1 MITKIELFSLQPDA
15 PVLPLGGF
23 MPNDDPV
30 QIRSVTGLEPVK
42 ANIATTPFA
51 SGRGVLYQGSTT
63 PQRNIVMALGLNPD
77 WEGQQTMASL
87 RHILYRYLMPENW
100 TKLRFFSQELP
111 DVDIEGYVESF
122 EPNMFS
128 EDPEVQ
134 VSIICPR
141 PDFIEA
147 DATIYDGVVDDGTL
161 EEVFEYAGTIRTGF
175 ELRIDGTVNNPD
187 YTGDITVKLTS
198 FGVQEHFT
206 ITPVTVDGQRYF
218 KLSTVRNSKR
228 AQSVS
233 KADGS
238 LTNLLS
244 GVTGDSVWL
253 EIKPGENVLS
263 IAAAEMGQVWTMAY
277 FNRYGGL

>member
-1 MITKIELFSLQPDA
+1 MITKIELFTVQPDA

-30 QIRSVTGLEPVK
+30 QIRDITGLEPVK
-42 ANIATTPFA
+42 ANIALTPYA
-51 SGRGVLYQGSTT
+51 SGRGALYQGSTT
-63 PQRNIVMALGLNPD
+63 PERNIVMKLGLNPD
-77 WEGQQTMASL
+77 WEGQQSMASL
-87 RHILYRYLMPENW
+87 RQVLYRYLMPQHW

-134 VSIICPR
+134 VSIICPK

-147 DATIYDGVVDDGTL
+147 DATIFDGTVDDGTL
-161 EEVFEYAGTIRTGF
+161 EEEFDYAGTIETGF
-175 ELRIDGTVNNPD
+175 ELRIDGTVENPA
-187 YTGDITVKLTS
+187 YTGSLTFKLTS
-198 FGVQEHFT
+198 FGEDQIFT

-218 KLSTVRNSKR
+218 KLSTVRNAKR

-244 GVTGDSVWL
+244 GVTGGSVWPV
-253 EIKPGENVLS
+253 IKPGKNILS
-263 IAAAEMGQVWTMAY
+263 VAATEMGQVWTMAY
-277 FNRYGGL
+277 FNRFGGL

>member
-1 MITKIELFSLQPDA
+1 VITKVEVFSMQPDA
-15 PVLPLGGF
+15 PVLPLGGL

-30 QIRSVTGLEPVK
+30 QIKGITGLGPVK
-42 ANIATTPFA
+42 SNIATTPFA
-51 SGRGVLYQGSTT
+51 SGRGTLYQGSTV
-63 PQRNIVMALGLNPD
+63 PERNIVFTLGFNPD
-77 WEGQQTMASL
+77 WEGQQTIASL
-87 RHILYRYLMPENW
+87 RHLLYRYLMTEYW

-122 EPNMFS
+122 EDNMFS

-134 VSIICPR
+134 VSIICPK

-147 DATIYDGVVDDGTL
+147 DATIFTGVVDDGTL
-161 EEVFEYAGTIRTGF
+161 EEVFEYAGTIKTGF
-175 ELRIDGTVNNPD
+175 ELRIDGTPDNPA
-187 YTGDITVKLTS
+187 YTGGFTIKLTS
-198 FGVQEHFT
+198 YGEEQNFI
-206 ITPVTVDGQRYF
+206 ITPVTVDGTRYF
-218 KLSTVRNSKR
+218 KLSTVRNAKR

-244 GVTGDSVWL
+244 GMSDDSVWPDL
-253 EIKPGENVLS
+253 KPGENVLS
-263 IAAAEMGQVWTMAY
+263 VAAAETGQAWTMAY

>member
-1 MITKIELFSLQPDA
+1 MITKIELFTLQPDA

-30 QIRSVTGLEPVK
+30 QIRGITGVDPVK
-42 ANIATTPFA
+42 ANIALTAYA
-51 SGRGVLYQGSTT
+51 SGRGALYQGSTT
-63 PQRNIVMALGLNPD
+63 PERNIVMTLGFNPD
-77 WEGQQTMASL
+77 WEGQQTIASL
-87 RHILYRYLMPENW
+87 RQILYRYLMPQHW

-122 EPNMFS
+122 EANMFS
-128 EDPEVQ
+128 QDPEVQ
-134 VSIICPR
+134 VSIICPK
-141 PDFIEA
+141 PDFIEP
-147 DATIYDGVVDDGTL
+147 DATIFNGTVDDGTL
-161 EEVFEYAGTIRTGF
+161 EEEFEYTGTIETGF
-175 ELRIDGTVNNPD
+175 EMRVDQSVDNPD
-187 YTGDITVKLTS
+187 YTGSFTVKLTAL
-198 FGVQEHFT
+198 GEEQIFT

-218 KLSTVRNSKR
+218 KLSTVRNAKR

-244 GVTGDSVWL
+244 GVTGGSVWPA
-253 EIKPGENVLS
+253 IKPGKNILS
-263 IAAAEMGQVWTMAY
+263 IAATEMGQVWTMAY

>member
-1 MITKIELFSLQPDA
+1 MITKIELFTLQPDA

-30 QIRSVTGLEPVK
+30 QIRGITGLEPVK
-42 ANIATTPFA
+42 ANIALTPYA
-51 SGRGVLYQGSTT
+51 SGRGSLYQGSTT
-63 PQRNIVMALGLNPD
+63 PERNIVLSLGLNPD

-87 RHILYRYLMPENW
+87 RQVLYRYLMPQHW
-100 TKLRFFSQELP
+100 IKLRFFSQELP

-128 EDPEVQ
+128 QDPEMQ
-134 VSIICPR
+134 ASIICPK

-147 DATIYDGVVDDGTL
+147 DATIFDGTVDDGTL
-161 EEVFEYAGTIRTGF
+161 EEEFEYAGTIETGF
-175 ELRIDGTVNNPD
+175 EMRIDATVNNPG
-187 YTGDITVKLTS
+187 YTGSFTVKLTS
-198 FGVQEHFT
+198 FGEDQIFT

-218 KLSTVRNSKR
+218 KLSTVRNVKR
-228 AQSVS
+228 AQNVT
-233 KADGS
+233 KADGT

-244 GVTGDSVWL
+244 GVTGDSVWPV
-253 EIKPGENVLS
+253 IKPGKNVLS
-263 IAAAEMGQVWTMAY
+263 VAAAEIGQVWTMAY

>member
-1 MITKIELFSLQPDA
+1 MITKIELFTLQPDA

-30 QIRSVTGLEPVK
+30 QIRDITGLEPVK
-42 ANIATTPFA
+42 ANIALTPYA
-51 SGRGVLYQGSTT
+51 SGRGALYQGSTT
-63 PQRNIVMALGLNPD
+63 PERNIVMKLGLNPD
-77 WEGQQTMASL
+77 WEGQQSMASL
-87 RHILYRYLMPENW
+87 RQALYRYLMPEHW

-134 VSIICPR
+134 VSIICPK

-147 DATIYDGVVDDGTL
+147 DATIFNGTVDDGTL
-161 EEVFEYAGTIRTGF
+161 EEEFNYAGTIETGF
-175 ELRIDGTVNNPD
+175 ELRVDGTVENPA
-187 YTGDITVKLTS
+187 YTGSLTFKLTS
-198 FGVQEHFT
+198 FGEEQIFT

-218 KLSTVRNSKR
+218 KLSTVRNAKR
-228 AQSVS
+228 AQAVS
-233 KADGS
+233 LADGS

-244 GVTGDSVWL
+244 GVTGGSVWPV
-253 EIKPGENVLS
+253 IRPGKNVLS
-263 IAAAEMGQVWTMAY
+263 VAAAETGQVWTMAY
-277 FNRYGGL
+277 FNRFGGL

>member
-1 MITKIELFSLQPDA
+1 VITKIELFTVQPDA

-30 QIRSVTGLEPVK
+30 QIRDITGLEPVK
-42 ANIATTPFA
+42 ANIALTPYA
-51 SGRGVLYQGSTT
+51 SGRGALYQGSTT
-63 PQRNIVMALGLNPD
+63 PERNIVMKLGLNPD
-77 WEGQQTMASL
+77 WEGQQSMASL
-87 RHILYRYLMPENW
+87 RQVLYRYLMPQHW

-134 VSIICPR
+134 VSIICPK

-147 DATIYDGVVDDGTL
+147 DATIFDGTVDDGTL
-161 EEVFEYAGTIRTGF
+161 EEEFDYAGTIETGF
-175 ELRIDGTVNNPD
+175 ELRIDGTVENPA
-187 YTGDITVKLTS
+187 YTGSLTFKLTS
-198 FGVQEHFT
+198 FGEDQIFT

-218 KLSTVRNSKR
+218 KLSTVRNAKR

-244 GVTGDSVWL
+244 GVTGGSVWPV
-253 EIKPGENVLS
+253 IKPGKNILS
-263 IAAAEMGQVWTMAY
+263 VAATEMGQVWTMAY
-277 FNRYGGL
+277 FNRFGGL

>member
-1 MITKIELFSLQPDA
+1 VITKIELFTLQPDA

-30 QIRSVTGLEPVK
+30 QIRGITGVDPVK
-42 ANIATTPFA
+42 ANIALTAYA
-51 SGRGVLYQGSTT
+51 SGRGALYQGSTT
-63 PQRNIVMALGLNPD
+63 PERNIVMTLGFNPD
-77 WEGQQTMASL
+77 WEGQQTIASL
-87 RHILYRYLMPENW
+87 RQILYRYLMPQHW

-122 EPNMFS
+122 EANMFS
-128 EDPEVQ
+128 QDPEVQ
-134 VSIICPR
+134 VSIICPK
-141 PDFIEA
+141 PDFIEP
-147 DATIYDGVVDDGTL
+147 DATIFNGTVDDGTL
-161 EEVFEYAGTIRTGF
+161 EEEFEYTGTIETGF
-175 ELRIDGTVNNPD
+175 EMRVDQSVDNPD
-187 YTGDITVKLTS
+187 YTGSFTVKLTAL
-198 FGVQEHFT
+198 GEEQIFT

-218 KLSTVRNSKR
+218 KLSTVRNAKR

-244 GVTGDSVWL
+244 GVTGGSVWPA
-253 EIKPGENVLS
+253 IKPGKNILS
-263 IAAAEMGQVWTMAY
+263 IAATEMGQVWTMAY